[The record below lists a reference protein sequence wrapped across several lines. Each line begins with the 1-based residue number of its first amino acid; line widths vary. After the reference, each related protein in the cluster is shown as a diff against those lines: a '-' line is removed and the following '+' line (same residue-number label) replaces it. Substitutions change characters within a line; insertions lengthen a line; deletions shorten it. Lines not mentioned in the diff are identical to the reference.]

1 MKASERLRKQMEE
14 QGLLGTDAKKAKVIV
29 NTTQKKAA
37 EKSAP
42 SLRSGGMAAKKLP
55 QTELFKN
62 ITLPRA
68 ETKRQTQRQ
77 IQRARVNINTDRGFV
92 PDSQLMRQLG
102 RTGTTFQKSTAQD
115 EKTRLYETNDS
126 LLSPQEILKKY
137 SYVVQDKDMDYGTL
151 RRAVSKGMQ
160 EVGRT
165 LRGTNDNSQYERV
178 AKLQTELQGRLK
190 SASFT
195 AGLLEGMG
203 GDGKD
208 ALIRL
213 SGNEA
218 LQKQNEA
225 LKAQME
231 ATQANHR
238 GAATAGQLTGE
249 LAKAGAGYMTIGKA
263 AENLALKGAGK
274 LGQRMAAAT
283 AADGAQKLAARVLL
297 DPKKAKAAGF
307 TARMLAQQ
315 AADTAVNTPI
325 TIINGA
331 AEGKSKKE
339 ILQDFGK
346 QEAMD
351 AAFNLGLAG
360 LGVGAKMVADKAGTK
375 IAMHNIPKQIEKS
388 MTGQMA
394 SSDFIKLGK
403 TPEILQKYGMIK
415 GEMLMP
421 QSVVP
426 KVAYPA
432 EYRKALAKGES
443 ISENQIKKIQGH
455 NLGFEAIRQL
465 PEKMKNPVAILK
477 SDTQDGSIVV
487 LTDMVDT
494 HKNPIIVPVK
504 VNQNGYSE
512 FSSVVPSMYGKKD
525 FLDFINNQREKGN
538 ILYLN
543 KKKNLQHF
551 PDNGVQFPESYS
563 DADPMLRIAQRSG
576 NVKEGELKN
585 ISKGN
590 KLEQAEVASE
600 QAIKE
605 TAAETGGIRQET
617 IQGAAAGMA
626 EKRNILAKR
635 MSREEINAL
644 ETEYANLQSAEYKAA
659 KLQEVSDATGGDPA
673 AIRNAQKE
681 LEDRKLEIEKTLTQQ
696 EALRTSDSII
706 KDVSDEVVGIF
717 NLKGKKRK
725 QQVQDALRRLIAEAE
740 DGKISEERRNSLFE
754 KLFQISGKS
763 KTGVYGLKKR
773 LREKKLILSV
783 EGAADIPDISQW
795 NRTLSGKM
803 GKIKVSR
810 DSNISAFYHELRKD
824 FPAYFPEGIDR
835 EADQLRQMRKIA
847 EKRQGEIGLEKSNYQ
862 ENFNRALDRLT
873 DALDVHTAYAAEVGK
888 KAEGFQS
895 NLLGKTDY
903 GKVSTAEVE
912 AWNKERWRLQEI
924 ADGVPN
930 DLNETEKHWLEG
942 MLNGDITEVQ
952 AKKATGPR
960 YALIKQQYDVQKP
973 LREIEEKINGHKQY
987 VSAKKY
993 NLAAETIG
1001 EMRMADGAQAGWKD
1015 KPTGFLYGRETQER
1029 NLRDI
1034 APDKETADR
1043 IEQVYFAPIHEN
1055 ERQRTLLM
1063 KEYKG
1068 RLKKLKISTRKNIPI
1083 GIPGSGET
1091 RCSESAL
1098 VQWLGESRYEL
1109 QRMKAAGAA
1118 KESYLELENAINRI
1132 ERGLHP
1138 NQLAKINDG
1147 IEQLRSI
1154 YEELHPMINEVL
1166 IRNGYDPIGYI
1177 PGYFPHMNFDDP
1189 TGPLETA
1196 AAKLGFDFSSK
1207 ELPMDIAGRTEIFR
1221 PGKRWAGNFLQ
1232 RTGTKTDYDA
1242 LRAFD
1247 LYIDNISDVIYHT
1260 DDIRNLRSMED
1271 YIRYSLSDEG
1281 IQKEIEAIRKD
1292 RSLMPE
1298 EKQAKLDEIY
1308 KTRMKDHK
1316 LQNYVNNLRTYTDLL
1331 AGKKHPIDRP
1341 LETQVFGRKAYKAI
1355 NEIENRVA
1363 GNMVAANIGSALTN
1377 FIPITQGMS
1386 NMRLSSNL
1394 KGLGEALISMG
1405 RGEMDELTKK
1415 SAFLATREGTEQ
1427 LYKTTMRKISD
1438 VAGKPMEW
1446 ADKFSTQAVWRSR
1459 YYDNLAKGMA
1469 EEEAIKNADKF
1480 ARGLFAGRSK
1490 GAMPTLFSAKAAKP
1504 LTMFNLE
1511 VNNTISYLTK
1521 DIPREAQGDVLK
1533 MMNAYGGLVIG
1544 AYIYNDM
1551 YEKLTGRRPALDP
1564 FGIANEA
1571 FGDLTGEKVRNT
1583 LDIIGDLVEGDGLQL
1598 TEKTE
1603 KKKGAEVYSGLKENI
1618 AENIPFIG
1626 GLMGGGRI
1634 PISSAFPDFDAI
1646 GEAKANYATG
1656 DITKERKN
1664 QIVRKEFGKS
1674 LAYMAMPVAGGQTK
1688 KTVEG
1693 LNMMRKG
1700 GNFTQTNKG
1709 ERLQFAVDQDKKTN
1723 WVQAALFGKWAIPEA
1738 QAHME
1743 KKRTLSEKNTE
1754 TYKKLVED
1762 GAKNTRAFETLSR
1775 MQMEEKDKEKRR
1787 VIRSSIL
1794 SEEQKAILYHSITD
1808 EDSAD
1813 RRILDHYQ
1821 GTAHMGK
1828 AADCLMRMADYK
1840 DNKPKKYILQNT
1852 NLPDAEKKYIYLE
1865 KIVQKDD
1872 REKETKK
1879 IDALMGAGIGMND
1892 YIDIKNKYAQINAS
1906 KSKTMPDDMSRWLRE
1921 KGFTWQQQAVIKEQ
1935 FIFWGMHP
1943 KKYKN

>member
-1 MKASERLRKQMEE
+1 MSMGRNAAARSLLQSKISNSKGAFNPHTGKLKEEEGEYIPKPQREKEAVAKA
-14 QGLLGTDAKKAKVIV
+14 T
-29 NTTQKKAA
+29 
-37 EKSAP
+37 P
-42 SLRSGGMAAKKLP
+42 SLRSQGQPVEVVRDTGLKSSLKATMEKRREAAKAP
-55 QTELFKN
+55 
-62 ITLPRA
+62 
-68 ETKRQTQRQ
+68 
-77 IQRARVNINTDRGFV
+77 RVNINTDRGFV

-102 RTGTTFQKSTAQD
+102 RTGTIFTKSTAKD

-126 LLSPQEILKKY
+126 LLNPQEILKKY
-137 SYVVQDKDMDYGTL
+137 SYVAQDKDMDYGTL
-151 RRAVSKGMQ
+151 RRAVNKGMQ

-165 LRGTNDNSQYERV
+165 LRGTNDNSQYEKV

-203 GDGKD
+203 GAGKD
-208 ALIRL
+208 ALVRL

-225 LKAQME
+225 MKAQME

-238 GAATAGQLTGE
+238 GAATAGQMAGAF
-249 LAKAGAGYMTIGKA
+249 AKAGAGYMTIGKA
-263 AENLALKGAGK
+263 AESLALKGAGR

-283 AADGAQKLAARVLL
+283 AGDGAQKLAARVLF

-307 TARMLAQQ
+307 AARMLAQQ

-331 AEGKSKKE
+331 AEGKSRKE
-339 ILQDFGK
+339 ILQDFAK
-346 QEAMD
+346 QEATD

-360 LGVGAKMVADKAGTK
+360 LGAGAKA
-375 IAMHNIPKQIEKS
+375 
-388 MTGQMA
+388 
-394 SSDFIKLGK
+394 LGK
-403 TPEILQKYGMIK
+403 AKQAK
-415 GEMLMP
+415 
-421 QSVVP
+421 
-426 KVAYPA
+426 A
-432 EYRKALAKGES
+432 EQRAAKAAAKAAEQT
-443 ISENQIKKIQGH
+443 EKAAKAMAEPT
-455 NLGFEAIRQL
+455 EA
-465 PEKMKNPVAILK
+465 A
-477 SDTQDGSIVV
+477 
-487 LTDMVDT
+487 
-494 HKNPIIVPVK
+494 
-504 VNQNGYSE
+504 
-512 FSSVVPSMYGKKD
+512 
-525 FLDFINNQREKGN
+525 
-538 ILYLN
+538 
-543 KKKNLQHF
+543 
-551 PDNGVQFPESYS
+551 
-563 DADPMLRIAQRSG
+563 A
-576 NVKEGELKN
+576 
-585 ISKGN
+585 
-590 KLEQAEVASE
+590 E

-605 TAAETGGIRQET
+605 TVAETGGIRQET

-626 EKRNILAKR
+626 ENRNVLAKR
-635 MSREEINAL
+635 MSREEIKAL
-644 ETEYANLQSAEYKAA
+644 ETEHANLQSAEYKAA

-673 AIRNAQKE
+673 AIRNAQKA

-696 EALRTSDSII
+696 EALRTNTSII

-717 NLKGKKRK
+717 NLRGKQRK
-725 QQVQDALRRLIAEAE
+725 EQVQTALRQLIAEAE
-740 DGKISEERRNSLFE
+740 DGKISEEQRNSLFE
-754 KLFQISGKS
+754 KLFGISGES
-763 KTGVYGLKKR
+763 RTGTYGLKKR

-783 EGAADIPDISQW
+783 EGAAYIPDINEW
-795 NRTLSGKM
+795 NNALRGKM
-803 GKIKVSR
+803 GRVKVAR
-810 DSNISAFYHELRKD
+810 DSNIDAFYRELQKE
-824 FPAYFPEGIDR
+824 FPAYFPDGIDR
-835 EADQLRQMRKIA
+835 EADQLLQMRKAA
-847 EKRQGEIGLEKSNYQ
+847 EKLQGEIGLEKSDYQ

-873 DALDVHTAYAAEVGK
+873 DALDVHAAYAAEVGK
-888 KAEGFQS
+888 KADGFQS
-895 NLLGKTDY
+895 NLLGKIDY
-903 GKVSTAEVE
+903 GTVSTAEVE
-912 AWNKERWRLQEI
+912 AWHKERWRLQEI

-930 DLNETEKHWLEG
+930 DLNATEKHWLEG

-960 YALIKQQYDVQKP
+960 YALIRQQYDVQKP
-973 LREIEEKINGHKQY
+973 LREIEEKINGYKEY
-987 VSAKKY
+987 VSAKRY
-993 NLAAETIG
+993 SRAGETIG

-1015 KPTGFLYGRETQER
+1015 KGTGFLYGRETQER

-1063 KEYKG
+1063 KEYKD
-1068 RLKKLKISTRKNIPI
+1068 RLKGLKISTRKNIPI

-1138 NQLAKINDG
+1138 TQLAKINDG

-1207 ELPMDIAGRTEIFR
+1207 ELPMDIAGRTETFR

-1281 IQKEIEAIRKD
+1281 IQKEIEAIRKN
-1292 RSLMPE
+1292 RSLKPE
-1298 EKQAKLDEIY
+1298 EKQEKLDKLY
-1308 KTRMKDHK
+1308 KENMKDHK

-1394 KGLGEALISMG
+1394 KGLGEALIAMG

-1427 LYKTTMRKISD
+1427 LYKTTMRRISD

-1469 EEEAIKNADKF
+1469 EEAAIKNADDF

-1490 GAMPTLFSAKAAKP
+1490 GAMPTLFSAKTLKP
-1504 LTMFNLE
+1504 LSMFQLE
-1511 VNNTISYLTK
+1511 VNNQISYLMK
-1521 DIPREAQGDVLK
+1521 DIPREAQGSVAK
-1533 MMNAYGGLVIG
+1533 MMKAYGGLVIG

-1571 FGDLTGEKVRNT
+1571 FGDLTGERVRNT
-1583 LDIIGDLVEGDGLQL
+1583 LDIIGDLAEGDGLRL
-1598 TEKTE
+1598 TERTE

-1618 AENIPFIG
+1618 AENVPFIG

-1634 PISSAFPDFDAI
+1634 PISSALPDFDAI

-1723 WVQAALFGKWAIPEA
+1723 WVQAALFGKWAIPEG

-1775 MQMEEKDKEKRR
+1775 VQKEEKDKEKRR

-1794 SEEQKAILYHSITD
+1794 SEEQKAILYHSITT

-1840 DNKPKKYILQNT
+1840 SDKPKKYILQNT
-1852 NLPDAEKKYIYLE
+1852 KLPDAEKKYIYLE

-1906 KSKTMPDDMSRWLRE
+1906 KSKTMPDDMSQWLRE

-1935 FIFWGMHP
+1935 FVFWGMHP

>member
-1 MKASERLRKQMEE
+1 MSMGRNAAARSLLQSKISNSKGAFNPRTGKLAEDEEEYIPKKQ
-14 QGLLGTDAKKAKVIV
+14 TVKK
-29 NTTQKKAA
+29 A
-37 EKSAP
+37 EKSAS
-42 SLRSGGMAAKKLP
+42 SLRSQGQPVEVVRDTGLKKSLS
-55 QTELFKN
+55 TMGKK
-62 ITLPRA
+62 
-68 ETKRQTQRQ
+68 TKAPT
-77 IQRARVNINTDRGFV
+77 VKINTDRGFV
-92 PDSQLMRQLG
+92 PDSQIMRGLG
-102 RTGTTFQKSTAQD
+102 RTGTTFQKSTAKD

-126 LLSPQEILKKY
+126 LLNQQEIMKKY
-137 SYVVQDKDMDYGTL
+137 SYVAQDKDMDYATL
-151 RRAVSKGMQ
+151 RRAVSKGMS

-165 LRGTNDNSQYERV
+165 LRGTNDNSQYEKV
-178 AKLQTELQGRLK
+178 AKLQAELQGRLK

-195 AGLLEGMG
+195 AGMLEGMG
-203 GDGKD
+203 GDLKD
-208 ALIRL
+208 VAVKI

-225 LKAQME
+225 LKAQM
-231 ATQANHR
+231 
-238 GAATAGQLTGE
+238 AATKANNGKSAATGRLTGE
-249 LAKAGAGYMTIGKA
+249 MAKAGAGYMTIGKA
-263 AENLALKGAGK
+263 AEEAALKGAGK
-274 LGQRMAAAT
+274 LAGGKALGKAGTFAT
-283 AADGAQKLAARVLL
+283 
-297 DPKKAKAAGF
+297 
-307 TARMLAQQ
+307 RMLGQQ

-325 TIINGA
+325 TIAAGL
-331 AEGKSKKE
+331 AEGKSRKE

-351 AAFNLGLAG
+351 AAFNVGLAG
-360 LGVGAKMVADKAGTK
+360 LGAGAKA
-375 IAMHNIPKQIEKS
+375 
-388 MTGQMA
+388 
-394 SSDFIKLGK
+394 
-403 TPEILQKYGMIK
+403 LQKAK
-415 GEMLMP
+415 QAKAE
-421 QSVVP
+421 QRAA
-426 KVAYPA
+426 KAAAKAAEQTEPA
-432 EYRKALAKGES
+432 AKAMAEPT
-443 ISENQIKKIQGH
+443 
-455 NLGFEAIRQL
+455 EA
-465 PEKMKNPVAILK
+465 A
-477 SDTQDGSIVV
+477 
-487 LTDMVDT
+487 
-494 HKNPIIVPVK
+494 
-504 VNQNGYSE
+504 
-512 FSSVVPSMYGKKD
+512 
-525 FLDFINNQREKGN
+525 
-538 ILYLN
+538 
-543 KKKNLQHF
+543 
-551 PDNGVQFPESYS
+551 
-563 DADPMLRIAQRSG
+563 A
-576 NVKEGELKN
+576 
-585 ISKGN
+585 
-590 KLEQAEVASE
+590 E

-626 EKRNILAKR
+626 ENRNVLAKR
-635 MSREEINAL
+635 MNKHEIKAL

-673 AIRNAQKE
+673 AIRNAQKA
-681 LEDRKLEIEKTLTQQ
+681 LEDRKQEIEKTLTQQ

-717 NLKGKKRK
+717 NLRGKKRK
-725 QQVQDALRRLIAEAE
+725 EQVQNALRRLIAEAE
-740 DGKISEERRNSLFE
+740 EGKISEERRNSLFE
-754 KLFQISGKS
+754 QLFKISGEDR
-763 KTGVYGLKKR
+763 TGTYGLKKR
-773 LREKKLILSV
+773 LREKKLTLSV
-783 EGAADIPDISQW
+783 EGAADIPDINQW
-795 NRTLSGKM
+795 NKAFYGKL
-803 GKIKVSR
+803 GKIKIGQ
-810 DSNISAFYHELRKD
+810 DSNIDAFYRELQKE
-824 FPAYFPEGIDR
+824 FPAYFPDGIDR
-835 EADQLRQMRKIA
+835 EADQLLQMRKAA
-847 EKRQGEIGLEKSNYQ
+847 EKLQGEIGLEKSDYQ

-888 KAEGFQS
+888 KADGFQS

-930 DLNETEKHWLEG
+930 DLNATEKNWLEG
-942 MLNGDITEVQ
+942 MLNGDISEVQ

-960 YALIKQQYDVQKP
+960 YSLIKQQYDAQKP
-973 LREIEEKINGHKQY
+973 LREIEEKINGFKRY
-987 VSAKKY
+987 KATKRD

-1015 KPTGFLYGRETQER
+1015 KGTGFLYGRETQER

-1063 KEYKG
+1063 KEYKD
-1068 RLKKLKISTRKNIPI
+1068 RLKGLKISTRKNIPI

-1138 NQLAKINDG
+1138 TQLAKINEG

-1154 YEELHPMINEVL
+1154 YEGLHPMINDVL

-1196 AAKLGFDFSSK
+1196 AARLGFDFSSK
-1207 ELPMDIAGRTEIFR
+1207 ELPMDIAGRTETFR

-1281 IQKEIEAIRKD
+1281 IQKDIDAIRKN
-1292 RSLMPE
+1292 RSLKPE

-1308 KTRMKDHK
+1308 ETKMKDHK

-1331 AGKKHPIDRP
+1331 AGKKHPFDRP
-1341 LETQVFGRKAYKAI
+1341 LETQLLGRKAYKAI

-1363 GNMVAANIGSALTN
+1363 GNMVAANIGSAMTN

-1394 KGLGEALISMG
+1394 KGLGEALISMSK
-1405 RGEMDELTKK
+1405 GEMDELTKK
-1415 SAFLATREGTEQ
+1415 SAFLATREGTEH

-1459 YYDNLAKGMA
+1459 YYDNIAKGMA
-1469 EEEAIKNADKF
+1469 EEAAIKNADDF

-1490 GAMPTLFSAKAAKP
+1490 GAMPTAFSAKALKP
-1504 LTMFNLE
+1504 LTMFQLE
-1511 VNNTISYLTK
+1511 VNNQISYLTK
-1521 DIPREAQGDVLK
+1521 DIPRDAQGSVVK
-1533 MMNAYGGLVIG
+1533 MMKAYGGIIIG
-1544 AYIYNDM
+1544 AYIYNDV
-1551 YEKLTGRRPALDP
+1551 YEKLTGRRSALDP

-1571 FGDLTGEKVRNT
+1571 FGDLTGEQVRNT
-1583 LDIIGDLVEGDGLQL
+1583 LDIIGDLAEGDGLQL
-1598 TEKTE
+1598 TERTE

-1634 PISSAFPDFDAI
+1634 PISSALPDFDAI

-1674 LAYMAMPVAGGQTK
+1674 LAYMAMPVAGGQIK

-1700 GNFTQTNKG
+1700 GNYTQTNKG
-1709 ERLQFAVDQDKKTN
+1709 ERLQFAVDQDKKSN
-1723 WVQAALFGKWAIPEA
+1723 WVQAALFGKWATPEG

-1743 KKRTLSEKNTE
+1743 KKRTLSENDTE
-1754 TYKKLVED
+1754 TYEKLVD
-1762 GAKNTRAFETLSR
+1762 AGAKNTMSFETINR
-1775 MQMEEKDKEKRR
+1775 MRQEKKAKEQRR
-1787 VIRSSIL
+1787 VIRSSLL
-1794 SEEQKAILYHSITD
+1794 SDNQKAILYHSIT
-1808 EDSAD
+1808 EKDSAD

-1828 AADCLMRMADYK
+1828 AADCLMRMADYE

-1852 NLPDAEKKYIYLE
+1852 NLPDTEKKYIYLE
-1865 KIVQKDD
+1865 RLVDKDD
-1872 REKETKK
+1872 REKETKRV
-1879 IDALMGAGIGMND
+1879 DALLGAGISMND
-1892 YIDIKNKYAQINAS
+1892 YIQIRTKYGDIYNKKMKGIEKQQILVNLMNELGLSGA
-1906 KSKTMPDDMSRWLRE
+1906 
-1921 KGFTWQQQAVIKEQ
+1921 QQAAVKGQ
-1935 FIFWGMHP
+1935 LIFGGGHTIDW
-1943 KKYKN
+1943 KI

>member
-1 MKASERLRKQMEE
+1 MSMGRNAAARSLLQSKISNSKGAFNPHTGKLKEE
-14 QGLLGTDAKKAKVIV
+14 EEEYIPKPQRE
-29 NTTQKKAA
+29 KKAA

-42 SLRSGGMAAKKLP
+42 SLRSAGMAAKKLP

-62 ITLPRA
+62 MTLPRA

-77 IQRARVNINTDRGFV
+77 TQRAKVNINTDRGFV
-92 PDSQLMRQLG
+92 PDSQIMRQLG

-126 LLSPQEILKKY
+126 LLNPQEILKKY
-137 SYVVQDKDMDYGTL
+137 SYVAQDRDMDYETL
-151 RRAVSKGMQ
+151 RRAVKKGMS

-165 LRGTNDNSQYERV
+165 LRGTNDNSQYEKV
-178 AKLQTELQGRLK
+178 AQLQTELQGRLK

-203 GDGKD
+203 GAGKD
-208 ALIRL
+208 ALVRL
-213 SGNEA
+213 SGSEA

-225 LKAQME
+225 LKAQMDAAKE
-231 ATQANHR
+231 NNK
-238 GAATAGQLTGE
+238 GAAAAGQLAGE

-263 AENLALKGAGK
+263 AEEAALKGAGK

-283 AADGAQKLAARVLL
+283 AADGAQQLAAKILF

-307 TARMLAQQ
+307 AARMLAQQ

-325 TIINGA
+325 TIAAGL
-331 AEGKSKKE
+331 AEGKSREE
-339 ILQDFGK
+339 ILKDFGK
-346 QEAMD
+346 QEATD

-360 LGVGAKMVADKAGTK
+360 LGAGAKVAGKAFEKASKKGPILGIDFEK
-375 IAMHNIPKQIEKS
+375 IKYDHARVDDGILDRIEYLKNNP
-388 MTGQMA
+388 
-394 SSDFIKLGK
+394 SD
-403 TPEILQKYGMIK
+403 
-415 GEMLMP
+415 
-421 QSVVP
+421 
-426 KVAYPA
+426 
-432 EYRKALAKGES
+432 
-443 ISENQIKKIQGH
+443 KKIDYP
-455 NLGFEAIRQL
+455 L
-465 PEKMKNPVAILK
+465 NPVNDRMAKDVGKLVGFDVSGYGNNLKPNGFDHVKKRHGSNGIHDQSMANPEDIAKVQYIL
-477 SDTQDGSIVV
+477 DNYDDV
-487 LTDMVDT
+487 
-494 HKNPIIVPVK
+494 
-504 VNQNGYSE
+504 
-512 FSSVVPSMYGKKD
+512 
-525 FLDFINNQREKGN
+525 FLDNTKSRGFTDSNGKLSKKVVFTKRINGTYYVVEAVPNTKRKRMEIVGVFKQKQQGN
-538 ILYLN
+538 
-543 KKKNLQHF
+543 KNLTKTQKKENVLPGDVTSPSVT
-551 PDNGVQFPESYS
+551 PDNATAQFS
-563 DADPMLRIAQRSG
+563 DSSIEQ
-576 NVKEGELKN
+576 NVGIVNGEN
-585 ISKGN
+585 
-590 KLEQAEVASE
+590 
-600 QAIKE
+600 
-605 TAAETGGIRQET
+605 TAREET

-626 EKRNILAKR
+626 E
-635 MSREEINAL
+635 
-644 ETEYANLQSAEYKAA
+644 
-659 KLQEVSDATGGDPA
+659 
-673 AIRNAQKE
+673 
-681 LEDRKLEIEKTLTQQ
+681 
-696 EALRTSDSII
+696 
-706 KDVSDEVVGIF
+706 
-717 NLKGKKRK
+717 
-725 QQVQDALRRLIAEAE
+725 
-740 DGKISEERRNSLFE
+740 
-754 KLFQISGKS
+754 
-763 KTGVYGLKKR
+763 
-773 LREKKLILSV
+773 
-783 EGAADIPDISQW
+783 
-795 NRTLSGKM
+795 
-803 GKIKVSR
+803 
-810 DSNISAFYHELRKD
+810 
-824 FPAYFPEGIDR
+824 
-835 EADQLRQMRKIA
+835 
-847 EKRQGEIGLEKSNYQ
+847 
-862 ENFNRALDRLT
+862 
-873 DALDVHTAYAAEVGK
+873 
-888 KAEGFQS
+888 GFQS
-895 NLLGKTDY
+895 NLLGKIDY
-903 GKVSTAEVE
+903 EKVSTAEVE

-930 DLNETEKHWLEG
+930 DLNATEKNWLEG

-973 LREIEEKINGHKQY
+973 LREIEEKINGFKRY
-987 VSAKKY
+987 IATKRD

-1015 KPTGFLYGRETQER
+1015 KGTGFLYGRETQER

-1063 KEYKG
+1063 KEYKD
-1068 RLKKLKISTRKNIPI
+1068 RLKGLKISTRKNIPME
-1083 GIPGSGET
+1083 IPGSGER

-1109 QRMKAAGAA
+1109 QRMKAAGATE
-1118 KESYLELENAINRI
+1118 ESYGELERAIQRI
-1132 ERGLHP
+1132 ERGMHP

-1207 ELPMDIAGRTEIFR
+1207 ELPMDIAGRTETFR

-1281 IQKEIEAIRKD
+1281 IQKEIEAIRKN

-1308 KTRMKDHK
+1308 ETKMKNHK

-1331 AGKKHPIDRP
+1331 AGKKHLADRNW
-1341 LETQVFGRKAYKAI
+1341 ETNVLGRKFYKI
-1355 NEIENRVA
+1355 STDIENRVA

-1394 KGLGEALISMG
+1394 KGLGEALVSMA

-1415 SAFLATREGTEQ
+1415 SAFLATREGTDQ
-1427 LYKTTMRKISD
+1427 LYKTTMRRISD
-1438 VAGKPMEW
+1438 MAGKPMEW

-1459 YYDNLAKGMA
+1459 YYDNIAKGMA
-1469 EEEAIKNADKF
+1469 EEEAIKNADEF

-1490 GAMPTLFSAKAAKP
+1490 GAMPTAFHARNPLWKA
-1504 LTMFNLE
+1504 LTMFQLE
-1511 VNNTISYLTK
+1511 VNNQISYLTK
-1521 DIPREAQGDVLK
+1521 DIPRDAQGSVVK
-1533 MMNAYGGLVIG
+1533 MMKAYGGLVIG
-1544 AYIYNDM
+1544 AYIYNDV
-1551 YEKLTGRRPALDP
+1551 YEKLTGRRSALDP

-1571 FGDLTGEKVRNT
+1571 FGDLTGEQVRNT
-1583 LDIIGDLVEGDGLQL
+1583 LDIIGDLAEGDGLQL

-1634 PISSAFPDFDAI
+1634 PISSALPDFDAI

-1656 DITKERKN
+1656 EITKERKN

-1674 LAYMAMPVAGGQTK
+1674 LAYMAMPVAGGQIK

-1700 GNFTQTNKG
+1700 GNYTQTNKG
-1709 ERLQFAVDQDKKTN
+1709 ERLQFAVDQDKKSN
-1723 WVQAALFGKWAIPEA
+1723 WAQAALFGKWAIPEA

-1754 TYKKLVED
+1754 TYKKLVAD
-1762 GAKNTRAFETLSR
+1762 GAKNTMAFETLSR
-1775 MQMEEKDKEKRR
+1775 VQKEEKDKEKRR
-1787 VIRSSIL
+1787 VIRSSAM
-1794 SEEQKAILYHSITD
+1794 SEEQKAILYHSITT

-1828 AADCLMRMADYK
+1828 AADCLMRMADYES
-1840 DNKPKKYILQNT
+1840 DKPKKYILQNT

-1865 KIVQKDD
+1865 RLVDKDD
-1872 REKETKK
+1872 REKETKRVE
-1879 IDALMGAGIGMND
+1879 ALMGVGISMND
-1892 YIDIKNKYAQINAS
+1892 YIQIRTKYGAIYNEKMKGIEKQQILVDLMNELGLSLA
-1906 KSKTMPDDMSRWLRE
+1906 
-1921 KGFTWQQQAVIKEQ
+1921 QQAAVKGQ
-1935 FIFWGMHP
+1935 LIFGGGHTIDW
-1943 KKYKN
+1943 KI